1 MPISREILLRNQQ
14 CKVYNL
20 YIIRINV
27 KVRHLPREVMRMNYI
42 QVIFT
47 PIGAL
52 TLKANENELTEVC
65 FGARETKENRNSVTE
80 LAAKQ
85 IEEYFDGKRKSFDV
99 PHKLCGTEFQIK
111 VWEQLKS
118 IPYGETAA
126 YSDIAEAIGNRSAS
140 RAVGMANNKNKLPII
155 IPCHRVIG
163 KNGSLVGYAGGLDI
177 KEKLLKLEK
186 EHTDKI

>member
-1 MPISREILLRNQQ
+1 
-14 CKVYNL
+14 
-20 YIIRINV
+20 
-27 KVRHLPREVMRMNYI
+27 MNYI

-52 TLKANENELTEVC
+52 TLKANENELTEIC
-65 FGARETKENRNSVTE
+65 FGARETQENRNSVTE

-126 YSDIAEAIGNRSAS
+126 YSDVAEAIGNRSAS

>member
-1 MPISREILLRNQQ
+1 
-14 CKVYNL
+14 
-20 YIIRINV
+20 
-27 KVRHLPREVMRMNYI
+27 MNYI

-65 FGARETKENRNSVTE
+65 FGASETEENRNSVTE

-126 YSDIAEAIGNRSAS
+126 YSDVAEAIGNRFAS

>member
-1 MPISREILLRNQQ
+1 M
-14 CKVYNL
+14 K
-20 YIIRINV
+20 
-27 KVRHLPREVMRMNYI
+27 HI

-47 PIGAL
+47 PIGEL
-52 TLKANENELTEVC
+52 TLKADENKLTAVC
-65 FGARETKENRNSVTE
+65 FGAKETKENRNSVTE

-85 IEEYFDGKRKSFDV
+85 IKEYFCGKRKSFSV
-99 PHKLCGTEFQIK
+99 PYKLNGTEFQIK
-111 VWEQLKS
+111 VWEALKN

-126 YSDIAEAIGNRSAS
+126 YSDIAKAIGKDSAS

-163 KNGSLVGYAGGLDI
+163 KNGSLVGYAGGLDV

-186 EHTDKI
+186 ENIDNI

>member
-1 MPISREILLRNQQ
+1 MD
-14 CKVYNL
+14 
-20 YIIRINV
+20 
-27 KVRHLPREVMRMNYI
+27 YI

-52 TLKANENELTEVC
+52 TLTADENELTEVC
-65 FGARETKENRNSVTE
+65 FGAKETKENRNSVTE

-85 IEEYFDGKRKSFDV
+85 IEEYFDGKRKLFDV
-99 PHKLCGTEFQIK
+99 PYKLCGTEFQIK

-118 IPYGETAA
+118 IPYGKTAA
-126 YSDIAEAIGNRSAS
+126 YSDIAKAIGKDSAS

-163 KNGSLVGYAGGLDI
+163 KNGSLVGYAGGLDV

-186 EHTDKI
+186 EHIDKI